1 MPAVG
6 EGGRMASGSYALVL
20 TGEVLPAFD
29 AQAVWPRLAQY
40 FRLDAAKL
48 QAQLVA
54 RAPLTIKQGD
64 DLGKL
69 QTLAAGIGAIGAEAE
84 ICAPDGQADLFVV
97 LGGSARGPM
106 PRVFADDRIERGL
119 WSRQVQV
126 AEVGSN
132 VWQAY
137 AERADSAPPPAAGEQ
152 EPARA
157 FDADVDNVRDT
168 LRSYRPTA
176 TADSGHSLAAT
187 ATATTDELGALPLP
201 PGAAIHAGFWRRCAA
216 LGIDSVI
223 IGAVVAALQG
233 AFMVGSLGMLTSLRT
248 GEAAIGALL
257 STFMLLFTLVFV
269 GQWLY
274 FALFESSAMQAT
286 PGKRAMGLKV
296 VGETGRRIGF
306 GKATGRYFGKIVSGM
321 IFNIGYLMAGLTARK
336 QALHD
341 LMAGTLVVFRA
352 VEPGS
357 PPPAQRPP
365 MPWYGWIVNLLMF
378 GLPFAIIGVAL
389 LLGGAS
395 SGLLSELSTH

>member
-1 MPAVG
+1 MTS
-6 EGGRMASGSYALVL
+6 ASVTS
-20 TGEVLPAFD
+20 
-29 AQAVWPRLAQY
+29 
-40 FRLDAAKL
+40 
-48 QAQLVA
+48 
-54 RAPLTIKQGD
+54 
-64 DLGKL
+64 
-69 QTLAAGIGAIGAEAE
+69 
-84 ICAPDGQADLFVV
+84 
-97 LGGSARGPM
+97 
-106 PRVFADDRIERGL
+106 
-119 WSRQVQV
+119 
-126 AEVGSN
+126 
-132 VWQAY
+132 
-137 AERADSAPPPAAGEQ
+137 
-152 EPARA
+152 
-157 FDADVDNVRDT
+157 VR
-168 LRSYRPTA
+168 S
-176 TADSGHSLAAT
+176 
-187 ATATTDELGALPLP
+187 
-201 PGAAIHAGFWRRCAA
+201 
-216 LGIDSVI
+216 
-223 IGAVVAALQG
+223 
-233 AFMVGSLGMLTSLRT
+233 T

-378 GLPFAIIGVAL
+378 GLPLAIIGVAL